1 MAGKLVM
8 VTNNEKQG
16 HLYFLLV
23 HHLIVIK
30 KSIMLCVLLRKADP
44 TH

>member
-8 VTNNEKQG
+8 ITNNENQE

-30 KSIMLCVLLRKADP
+30 KSITLCISLRKADP